1 MGCLAMTKRRPQGMS
16 TQEWVEAQI
25 QRAQNAG
32 EFDNLAGA
40 GKPLKLADQHDPDWW
55 VKDFIRREDVETEA
69 LLPPAVQL
77 RKEKQ
82 QVLDKVRGMR
92 RESEVREYL
101 ADLNKRIR
109 INIRDTTG
117 PVVPTGPVNEDAVI
131 AQWRMAR
138 PAREPR
144 PQRTEPSSGVSS
156 RKKKSIWQRLFS

>member
-1 MGCLAMTKRRPQGMS
+1 MTKRRPPGMS
-16 TQEWVEAQI
+16 NQEWVESQI
-25 QRAQNAG
+25 KLAQNQG
-32 EFDNLAGA
+32 EFDNLPGA

-82 QVLDKVRGMR
+82 HVHEKVRGMR

-109 INIRDTTG
+109 VSIRDTTG
-117 PVVPTGPVNEDAVI
+117 PVVPTGPVNEEAVI
-131 AQWRMAR
+131 AQWRMDR

-144 PQRTEPSSGVSS
+144 PQPAGEHRPA
-156 RKKKSIWQRLFS
+156 RKKSIWQRLFS

>member
-131 AQWRMAR
+131 AQWRMDR
-138 PAREPR
+138 PAPQPR
-144 PQRTEPSSGVSS
+144 PQPTEVSS
-156 RKKKSIWQRLFS
+156 PEKKKSIWQRLFS

>member
-131 AQWRMAR
+131 AQWRMDR
-138 PAREPR
+138 PAPQSR
-144 PQRTEPSSGVSS
+144 PQPTEVSS
-156 RKKKSIWQRLFS
+156 PEKKKSIWQRLFS